1 MILSNILVSFRYLLT
16 RSVIKMFIDLVYIS
30 GLSNMKFHLAR
41 VLPPLLYLCLLPTY
55 ASAEVPFSRLWSGYS
70 TSLNGRSEEQRGNA
84 LLAGRDLD
92 GVIIPPGA
100 TFSFNQRVG
109 ARDRGKGYR
118 AAPYLTSDGLLVDT
132 PGGGICQLA
141 STIYNAAL
149 LGGVEIVE
157 RHPHSRVVPHVPP
170 GRDAT
175 ISSWRKDLKLKNP
188 FPTPLLL
195 RISAEG
201 GRLTASFRSVAEK
214 DFRVEILS
222 EQVVLEPQ
230 SVTGQGV
237 KRQNGGTGFSTS
249 TWRVTEKGGVK
260 SRELLSEDFY
270 PAPSRIIAGG
280 GR

>member
-1 MILSNILVSFRYLLT
+1 MNHATRKFTVVTPILKPLKSMMFLIVLFMLV
-16 RSVIKMFIDLVYIS
+16 
-30 GLSNMKFHLAR
+30 
-41 VLPPLLYLCLLPTY
+41 PLLQIN
-55 ASAEVPFSRLWSGYS
+55 SNAEEPFSHLWSGYS
-70 TSLNGRSEEQRGNA
+70 TSLNGRSEQQRNNA

-92 GVIIPPGA
+92 GVIIPPGG

-109 ARDRGKGYR
+109 ARDRGKGYA

-149 LGGVEIVE
+149 LAGLEVVE
-157 RHPHSRVVPHVPP
+157 RHPHSRAVSHVPP

-188 FPTPLLL
+188 FPSPLLL

-201 GRLTASFRSVAEK
+201 ERLTVSFRSVAGK

-222 EQVVLEPQ
+222 EQLVLEPQ
-230 SVTGQGV
+230 SVTGRGG
-237 KRQNGGTGFSTS
+237 KRQNGGAGFSTS

-260 SRELLSEDFY
+260 SRELLSEDIY

-280 GR
+280 GG

>member
-1 MILSNILVSFRYLLT
+1 MKHADDTPILTPLPREHPPLIYSYLYLYLLLFLFLFPAHT
-16 RSVIKMFIDLVYIS
+16 
-30 GLSNMKFHLAR
+30 
-41 VLPPLLYLCLLPTY
+41 
-55 ASAEVPFSRLWSGYS
+55 SAEEPFSHIWSGYS
-70 TSLNGRSEEQRGNA
+70 TSLNGRSEQQRNNA

-109 ARDRGKGYR
+109 ARDRGKGYK

-149 LGGVEIVE
+149 LGGVEVVE
-157 RHPHSRVVPHVPP
+157 RHPHSRAVSHVPP

-188 FPTPLLL
+188 FSSPLLL

-201 GRLTASFRSVAEK
+201 ERLTVSFRSLVEK

-230 SVTGQGV
+230 SVTGKGG
-237 KRQNGGTGFSTS
+237 KRQNGAPGFSTS

-260 SRELLSEDFY
+260 SRELLSEDIY

-280 GR
+280 GG